1 MNYDP
6 SQVGLPY
13 VRVTQLK
20 VDWPDSLG
28 DLQPTALIEQSLAV
42 KLADGS
48 IRTLDKLPS
57 IGVKLD
63 FTQGDEPIPLVDPE
77 TAQPLGIDT
86 SLNQIFVQ
94 VLAVIRKYQ
103 IETQG

>member
-13 VRVTQLK
+13 VRVTRLTI
-20 VDWPDSLG
+20 DWPDSVG
-28 DLQPTALIEQSLAV
+28 EPQPTASIEQSRAV
-42 KLADGS
+42 KLLDGS
-48 IRTLDKLPS
+48 IRTLDTLPTL
-57 IGVKLD
+57 GVKLD
-63 FTQGDEPIPLVDPE
+63 FTNGDIPIPLVDPE
-77 TAQPLGIDT
+77 TAQPLGMDT
-86 SLNQIFVQ
+86 SLNQAFVQ

>member
-20 VDWPDSLG
+20 VEWLDSLG

-42 KLADGS
+42 
-48 IRTLDKLPS
+48 
-57 IGVKLD
+57 
-63 FTQGDEPIPLVDPE
+63 
-77 TAQPLGIDT
+77 
-86 SLNQIFVQ
+86 
-94 VLAVIRKYQ
+94 IRKYQ
-103 IETQG
+103 LETQG